1 MVYNSYHNAVNV
13 NMNMTQINT
22 TNNNAVELRQSGGV
36 AVVGD
41 KAEINC
47 HRSP

>member
-1 MVYNSYHNAVNV
+1 MVYNSYYNTV
-13 NMNMTQINT
+13 NMTQMNT

>member
-1 MVYNSYHNAVNV
+1 MVYNSYHNTV
-13 NMNMTQINT
+13 NMTQMNT
-22 TNNNAVELRQSGGV
+22 TNNTCNAVELRQSGGV

-41 KAEINC
+41 KAEINY